1 VSLEK
6 CVEFPDCTLSE
17 HAKISRI
24 MKHPKTITFRMDAKK
39 VKQLDTYA
47 EQDERDRSYLLNE
60 AVDRYLEVR
69 QFQIDRI
76 REGLCQA
83 AAGDVVEHAEV
94 VSRLHKR
101 HSAR

>member
-1 VSLEK
+1 
-6 CVEFPDCTLSE
+6 
-17 HAKISRI
+17 
-24 MKHPKTITFRMDAKK
+24 MKSPKTITFRMDAKK

-47 EQDERDRSYLLNE
+47 QQDERDRSYLLNE

-69 QFQIDRI
+69 QFQVARI
-76 REGLCQA
+76 REGVRQA

-94 VSRLHKR
+94 VSRLRKR